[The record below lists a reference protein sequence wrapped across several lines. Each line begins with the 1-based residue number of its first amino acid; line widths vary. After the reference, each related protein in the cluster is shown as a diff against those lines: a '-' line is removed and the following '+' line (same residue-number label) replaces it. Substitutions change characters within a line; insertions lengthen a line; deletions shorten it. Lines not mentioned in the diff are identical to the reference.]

1 MVHTVINIWSI
12 RNTQGLGTV
21 IAGILLISPL
31 KGEVAGVSRR
41 FGIYFFAVSTCV
53 LCCYQNIV
61 HRSMLG
67 RLRDPGRTIWNCHS
81 RSVMFYFK
89 KLQLY
94 MVQLNTFNSVLIL
107 KVYQPLTFFPF
118 MFNHVL
124 RNYSI
129 IWFSLIHLI
138 LKVYQPLTSF
148 QHLFLKDL
156 IQSMRVLITLVK
168 GLPVTQPTRIACR
181 LHTRHCAGHRGC
193 KTRTVPHPCA
203 VCSLHLSAC

>member
-1 MVHTVINIWSI
+1 MEYQKYTRPGDGYSRIS
-12 RNTQGLGTV
+12 
-21 IAGILLISPL
+21 LISPL

-53 LCCYQNIV
+53 WCCYQNIV

-81 RSVMFYFK
+81 RSVMFYCK

-124 RNYSI
+124 FKKLQLYMVQSNTFNCKSI
-129 IWFSLIHLI
+129 PAS
-138 LKVYQPLTSF
+138 
-148 QHLFLKDL
+148 HLF
-156 IQSMRVLITLVK
+156 STFVPERSY
-168 GLPVTQPTRIACR
+168 PVYEGFNNPHERPSSYSA
-181 LHTRHCAGHRGC
+181 HTY
-193 KTRTVPHPCA
+193 
-203 VCSLHLSAC
+203 SLSASHQTLCWAQGMQN